1 MKNTN
6 KTVKETH
13 LTRLNLLENGKFLNS
28 TEKEIEISTPCLK
41 RIINHMHVVK
51 STHRDGKC

>member
-13 LTRLNLLENGKFLNS
+13 LTRLNLLENGKFLSSAEKYSVENICKRRGDFN
-28 TEKEIEISTPCLK
+28 TETK
-41 RIINHMHVVK
+41 
-51 STHRDGKC
+51 

>member
-28 TEKEIEISTPCLK
+28 TEKEIEIRTPCLK
-41 RIINHMHVVK
+41 RIINHMH
-51 STHRDGKC
+51 